1 MMGSRIRENV
11 THLFECFCEVVGPQ
25 PPDKESW
32 VIRKFPDSYK
42 DEEVLKSVPK
52 FVYPCEFQNNSVQHF
67 SFVLTSIDSKWTF
80 GFCRHDSKTETAIV
94 VLSYLPWHE
103 TFYKLLNHIAD
114 LTHNS
119 EHGDLW
125 NFLSNV
131 YHSHPPEPGAPLQIP
146 FNNGLNTFVCQCP
159 DLFRLPSIPQNR
171 NLTEYYNAV
180 DGHNMMIVFASMLYE
195 RRIIFTSSKLY
206 RLSACVQAAN
216 AIIYPMNWQHIF
228 IPVLPLALM
237 DYLLAP
243 MPYLIG
249 VPEPILKRARMS
261 DLGDVVIL
269 DADNNKVTTPF
280 QDLESFPPDVVSSLR
295 RQLRNRAAL
304 IGDGISRAFLR
315 TLVQLIGGYRDALHF
330 HQGEKISFN
339 AEAFV
344 ESRPAN
350 MKPFLRKMLQL
361 QIFQQFIEERLDM
374 LNAGLGFSDEF
385 ELEACNYSDKS
396 SSKLK
401 QQYKEWT
408 YTMRREGSAFFKS
421 VKSKANPAMKSAVKT
436 VKERGKEVKER
447 SRSAY
452 KGIRSKLRDI
462 QSVRGEGGMGD
473 LDSGRFESEVAV
485 GSQREIVG
493 PPKPSSA
500 PSSPTRTP
508 RRPRTIA
515 STSKACI
522 TASASYRR
530 DSDLMRKNSSDSGP
544 MNYSPSS
551 DPGSPKAGSNVDY
564 PPLQMSPLDMDL
576 MGDLQDVIFRK
587 CSIFGEDIAPSPPVN
602 RMLKPVRSL
611 EGRICDSWWSNATM
625 TTPSLSPPSPS
636 PILLSPTPIPAQYI
650 PVYSSP
656 SKNPFMSSPWNGG
669 GDSGTLSLG
678 SAHPMGFGRI
688 PPPIVSRRYIPSG
701 ARIGKE
707 NLKEESKDLIRLNS
721 TPSEDDF
728 DPLKAKSSTASAPT
742 QQPSAGPSF
751 FGNGYPSSPNG
762 ANAPGSPNKT
772 VNNPIYP
779 YFEPRSQNSSLA
791 PQNSF
796 LYSASYRH
804 SQDLDGRDSDLLREY
819 GIDFNSMS
827 MANGFQGTQEVSS
840 ADQGGK
846 ITDPFEDLVRFDE
859 PSSKKD
865 PKKEWTTFE

>member
-11 THLFECFCEVVGPQ
+11 THLFECFCEVVGPR
-25 PPDKESW
+25 PPDIESW
-32 VIRKFPDSYK
+32 VIRKFPESYK

-52 FVYPCEFQNNSVQHF
+52 FAYPCEFQNNSVQHF

-114 LTHNS
+114 LTHNF
-119 EHGDLW
+119 EHEDLW
-125 NFLSNV
+125 TFLNNV
-131 YHSHPPEPGAPLQIP
+131 YHSRPPEPGTPLQIP
-146 FNNGLNTFVCQCP
+146 FNNGLNTFVCHCP
-159 DLFRLPSIPQNR
+159 NLFRLPSIPENR

-249 VPEPILKRARMS
+249 VPEPILKRAKMS

-269 DADNNKVTTPF
+269 DADNNKVVSPF
-280 QDLESFPPDVVSSLR
+280 QDLESFPPDVISSLR
-295 RQLRNRAAL
+295 RQLHVRNRAAL
-304 IGDGISRAFLR
+304 LGDGISRAFLR

-344 ESRPAN
+344 ESRPTN

-408 YTMRREGSAFFKS
+408 YTMKREGSAFFKS

-452 KGIRSKLRDI
+452 KGIRSRFRDI
-462 QSVRGEGGMGD
+462 QTVRVEGGMGD
-473 LDSGRFESEVAV
+473 LDSGRFESEVAM
-485 GSQREIVG
+485 GSQRETVG

-500 PSSPTRTP
+500 PSSPTRAP

-515 STSKACI
+515 TSSKHNI

-530 DSDLMRKNSSDSGP
+530 ESDLMKKNSDLGP
-544 MNYSPSS
+544 MHYSPSS
-551 DPGSPKAGSNVDY
+551 DPGSPKAASNVDY
-564 PPLQMSPLDMDL
+564 PSLQVSPLDMDL

-587 CSIFGEDIAPSPPVN
+587 CSIFGDDVAPSPPVN
-602 RMLKPVRSL
+602 RM
-611 EGRICDSWWSNATM
+611 
-625 TTPSLSPPSPS
+625 
-636 PILLSPTPIPAQYI
+636 
-650 PVYSSP
+650 
-656 SKNPFMSSPWNGG
+656 
-669 GDSGTLSLG
+669 
-678 SAHPMGFGRI
+678 
-688 PPPIVSRRYIPSG
+688 
-701 ARIGKE
+701 
-707 NLKEESKDLIRLNS
+707 EESKDLIRLNS

-728 DPLKAKSSTASAPT
+728 DPLNAKSSTSYAHPT
-742 QQPSAGPSF
+742 QQQCAGPSF
-751 FGNGYPSSPNG
+751 FGNGYPGSRGG
-762 ANAPGSPNKT
+762 ANARGSPQKT
-772 VNNPIYP
+772 ANNPIYP
-779 YFEPRSQNSSLA
+779 YFEPLSPNTSLS
-791 PQNSF
+791 PQTSF
-796 LYSASYRH
+796 LYPGSRQH
-804 SQDLDGRDSDLLREY
+804 PQDADGQDSDLLREY
-819 GIDFNSMS
+819 GIDFSS
-827 MANGFQGTQEVSS
+827 LKVANGFQRTPEVTSTDNS
-840 ADQGGK
+840 RKLG
-846 ITDPFEDLVRFDE
+846 DPFEDLVMFE
-859 PSSKKD
+859 ENPTKKD
-865 PKKEWTTFE
+865 PKSEWTTFE

>member
-602 RMLKPVRSL
+602 RM
-611 EGRICDSWWSNATM
+611 
-625 TTPSLSPPSPS
+625 
-636 PILLSPTPIPAQYI
+636 
-650 PVYSSP
+650 
-656 SKNPFMSSPWNGG
+656 
-669 GDSGTLSLG
+669 
-678 SAHPMGFGRI
+678 
-688 PPPIVSRRYIPSG
+688 
-701 ARIGKE
+701 
-707 NLKEESKDLIRLNS
+707 EESKDLIRLNS

>member
-11 THLFECFCEVVGPQ
+11 THLFECFCEVVGPR
-25 PPDKESW
+25 PPDIESW
-32 VIRKFPDSYK
+32 VIRKFPESYK

-52 FVYPCEFQNNSVQHF
+52 FAYPCEFQNNSVQHF

-114 LTHNS
+114 LTHNF
-119 EHGDLW
+119 EHEDLW
-125 NFLSNV
+125 TFLNNV
-131 YHSHPPEPGAPLQIP
+131 YHSRPPEPGTPLQIP
-146 FNNGLNTFVCQCP
+146 FNNGLNTFVCHCP
-159 DLFRLPSIPQNR
+159 NLFRLPSIPENR

-249 VPEPILKRARMS
+249 VPEPILKRAKMS

-269 DADNNKVTTPF
+269 DADNNKVVSPF
-280 QDLESFPPDVVSSLR
+280 QDLESFPPDVISSLR
-295 RQLRNRAAL
+295 RQLHVRNRAAL
-304 IGDGISRAFLR
+304 LGDGISRAFLR

-344 ESRPAN
+344 ESRPTN

-408 YTMRREGSAFFKS
+408 YTMKREGSAFFKS
-421 VKSKANPAMKSAVKT
+421 VKSK

-452 KGIRSKLRDI
+452 KGIRSRFRDI
-462 QSVRGEGGMGD
+462 QTVRVEGGMGD
-473 LDSGRFESEVAV
+473 LDSGRFESEVAM
-485 GSQREIVG
+485 GSQRETVG

-500 PSSPTRTP
+500 PSSPTRAP

-515 STSKACI
+515 TSSKHNI

-530 DSDLMRKNSSDSGP
+530 ESDLMKKNSDLGP
-544 MNYSPSS
+544 MHYSPSS
-551 DPGSPKAGSNVDY
+551 DPGSPKAASNVDY
-564 PPLQMSPLDMDL
+564 PSLQVSPLDMDL

-587 CSIFGEDIAPSPPVN
+587 CSIFGDDVAPSPPVN
-602 RMLKPVRSL
+602 RMLKPVCSL

-636 PILLSPTPIPAQYI
+636 PIVLSPTPIPAKYI

-669 GDSGTLSLG
+669 GGSGTLSLG
-678 SAHPMGFGRI
+678 SAHPVGFGRL
-688 PPPIVSRRYIPSG
+688 PPPIVSRRYILSG
-701 ARIGKE
+701 ARNGKE
-707 NLKEESKDLIRLNS
+707 SIKEESKDLIRLNS

-728 DPLKAKSSTASAPT
+728 DPLNAKSSTSYAHPT
-742 QQPSAGPSF
+742 QQQCAGPSF
-751 FGNGYPSSPNG
+751 FGNGYPGSRGG
-762 ANAPGSPNKT
+762 ANARGSPQKT
-772 VNNPIYP
+772 ANNPIYP
-779 YFEPRSQNSSLA
+779 YFEPLSPNTSLS
-791 PQNSF
+791 PQTSF
-796 LYSASYRH
+796 LYPGSRQH
-804 SQDLDGRDSDLLREY
+804 PQDADGQDSDLLREY
-819 GIDFNSMS
+819 GIDFSS
-827 MANGFQGTQEVSS
+827 LKVANGFQRTPEVTSTDNS
-840 ADQGGK
+840 RKLG
-846 ITDPFEDLVRFDE
+846 DPFEDLVMFE
-859 PSSKKD
+859 ENPTKKD
-865 PKKEWTTFE
+865 PKSEWTTFE